1 MIMTDQC
8 QCPKGMET
16 PQGLGPSLST
26 RRVGEWQAIP
36 ESSGK
41 ATEHVLRQCECGC
54 NTYQGTSPIGPTDV
68 DSLDIPALPI
78 RLEYEDDDASDDLRY
93 VEIPA
98 TQFADMLSAIRSCTC
113 QNH

>member
-8 QCPKGMET
+8 RCPKGMET
-16 PQGLGPSLST
+16 PHGLGPSLST

-36 ESSGK
+36 ARDGGPV
-41 ATEHVLRQCECGC
+41 EHELKRCECGC
-54 NTYQGTSPIGPTDV
+54 NVYQGTSPIGPTDA

-78 RLEYEDDDASDDLRY
+78 QLDYVDDDASDDLRY

-98 TQFADMLSAIRSCTC
+98 TQFADMLSAIRACTC
-113 QNH
+113 QTR